1 MFLISELERSNLTGC
16 FIFISDSAQ
25 DHVNEEHL
33 MSATFYKPTS
43 LYYSIQKWQLK
54 KDKNN
59 FNRPSEVKIEFNV

>member
-1 MFLISELERSNLTGC
+1 
-16 FIFISDSAQ
+16 
-25 DHVNEEHL
+25 

-59 FNRPSEVKIEFNV
+59 FNMPSEVKIEFNV